1 VFQCVIQVTFIRSW
15 FFNRFLHYRVQ
26 DPQNHFLEQI
36 RFNID
41 NIQKWFILL
50 SLQDNNFKARKNM
63 KNVERNQPQPE
74 NTFIDRRS
82 PIPFYIQLKETIREK
97 IENGNWQPGD
107 QIPGEVELG
116 EMFNIS
122 RTVIRQALQELTY
135 EGLINREKGR
145 GTFVAKPKINESLVQ
160 SLTGFHQDM
169 SNRGMVPRSQVL
181 KQVVVP
187 ATLKIADFLK
197 LDVGTLVIEVQR
209 LRFVANDPIVLVTT
223 FLPYALC
230 PKLIHADLSFQSLYD
245 FIENECGIL
254 ISRGRR
260 TIEAVLANENEA
272 HMLNVEKGAPLMLL
286 NSISYLA
293 DGTPIEYYHAVH
305 RGDRSRF
312 EVELVRVRERGKS
325 LESLGLTEEDLPA
338 SNDALI

>member
-1 VFQCVIQVTFIRSW
+1 MNSLERQFSRQV
-15 FFNRFLHYRVQ
+15 
-26 DPQNHFLEQI
+26 
-36 RFNID
+36 NI
-41 NIQKWFILL
+41 
-50 SLQDNNFKARKNM
+50 
-63 KNVERNQPQPE
+63 P
-74 NTFIDRRS
+74 IDRQS

-97 IENGNWQPGD
+97 IEKGEWKPGD
-107 QIPGEVELG
+107 QIPGEAELG
-116 EMFNIS
+116 EMFDIS

-169 SNRGMVPRSQVL
+169 SNRGMAPRSQVL
-181 KQVVVP
+181 KQELVP
-187 ATLKIADFLK
+187 ASPKIAGFLK
-197 LDVGTLVIEVQR
+197 LEPGTPVIEIQR
-209 LRFVANDPIVLVTT
+209 LRFIANEPIVLVTT
-223 FLPYALC
+223 YLPYARC
-230 PKLIHADLSFQSLYD
+230 QNLIHADLSFQSLYD

-260 TIEAVLANENEA
+260 TIEAVLASEYEA
-272 HMLNVEKGAPLMLL
+272 QMLKIEKGAPLMLL

-325 LESLGLTEEDLPA
+325 LESLGLRDEDLPS
-338 SNDALI
+338 SNAAVL